1 MDALLL
7 ALLLGLALDQGDRSQ
22 RLARDLGPAMLVPVA
37 LIIVAGAIVS
47 AVLGL
52 AVAPVLH
59 GPAGLLFF
67 AIALAFGASGLLF
80 PVRQVGPT
88 ESATSGTSLLGQLVM
103 HRLGNGSSFL
113 FVGIVALTGNG
124 WATALGGALGG
135 LGALLPPLL
144 AGAAYEKAL
153 PLGIIRP
160 LLGALLLLA
169 GLGCALSAL
178 GLL

>member
-22 RLARDLGPAMLVPVA
+22 RLARDLGPARLIPVMLIV
-37 LIIVAGAIVS
+37 VAGALLS
-47 AVLGL
+47 ALLGL
-52 AVAPVLH
+52 GVAPLLK
-59 GPAGLLFF
+59 GPAGLFFF
-67 AIALAFGASGLLF
+67 AIALAFGACGLLM
-80 PVRQVGPT
+80 PARSPRA
-88 ESATSGTSLLGQLVM
+88 ATPAGGASLLVQLLA

-113 FVGIVALTGNG
+113 FVGIVALTGNA
-124 WATALGGALGG
+124 WATALGGTLGG

-144 AGAAYEKAL
+144 AGGAYEKAL

-169 GLGCALSAL
+169 GVGCALSAL